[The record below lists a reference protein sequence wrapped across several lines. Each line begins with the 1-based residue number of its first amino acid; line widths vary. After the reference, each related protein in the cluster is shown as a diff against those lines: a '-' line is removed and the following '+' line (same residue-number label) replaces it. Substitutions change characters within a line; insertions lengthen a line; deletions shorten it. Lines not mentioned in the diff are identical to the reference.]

1 MKRRFDVRGRPYKE
15 AQVWSDPAW
24 LGPRAHF
31 STAHAVEGGPPL
43 RGPGGLPRTA
53 ELSIDRVQLSDEA
66 IYRCRVDFKTS
77 RSRNYQVN
85 LTVIGE

>member
-1 MKRRFDVRGRPYKE
+1 MPPPPP
-15 AQVWSDPAW
+15 Q
-24 LGPRAHF
+24 
-31 STAHAVEGGPPL
+31 PL
-43 RGPGGLPRTA
+43 RGPGGVPRTA

-85 LTVIGE
+85 LTVIGECHTPAHLRKEIVRQQG